1 MFESSIK
8 QGVTFISI
16 AFFYNL
22 SLRFVESQKSKDFGT
37 DSQELFPAFRYILP
51 PLPFRQGCRCNQG

>member
-8 QGVTFISI
+8 QGVTFIST

-22 SLRFVESQKSKDFGT
+22 SLRFVESQKSEDFGT
-37 DSQELFPAFRYILP
+37 DYQELFPAFRYILP
-51 PLPFRQGCRCNQG
+51 FLAFR